1 MPVTING
8 DGSIT
13 GLSVGGLGS
22 GVVNTATLANGAA
35 SGSKLTMPS
44 GSIVQYVV
52 VPAQNVNNRRS
63 QNAASWYGTSVVA
76 SITPTNA
83 NNRIVIDSAFACHG
97 DNSGAGGYLSWN
109 NQAGGTDLDLQ
120 KTVFFAS
127 NGTGWSTVNCKFQQI
142 AGTTSQLNFELNI
155 WRYGSNYFYM
165 GWASSNDGS
174 ATNQNG
180 AYAHIY
186 EVVV

>member
-1 MPVTING
+1 MTITFHANG
-8 DGSIT
+8 DVT
-13 GLSVGGLGS
+13 GS
-22 GVVNTATLANGAA
+22 GAANFGA
-35 SGSKLTMPS
+35 SGN
-44 GSIVQYVV
+44 IVQYIV
-52 VPAQNVNNRRS
+52 VPAQSVNNRSS
-63 QNAASWYGTSVVA
+63 QNAASWYGTNIIA

-83 NNRIVIDSAFACHG
+83 NNRIVIDSAIACHG

-155 WRYGSNYFYM
+155 WRYGSNYFYI
-165 GWASSNDGS
+165 G
-174 ATNQNG
+174 
-180 AYAHIY
+180 
-186 EVVV
+186 

>member
-1 MPVTING
+1 MAITFHANG
-8 DGSIT
+8 DVT
-13 GLSVGGLGS
+13 GS
-22 GVVNTATLANGAA
+22 GAANFGA
-35 SGSKLTMPS
+35 SGN
-44 GSIVQYVV
+44 IVQYIV
-52 VPAQNVNNRRS
+52 VPAQSVNNRSS
-63 QNAASWYGTSVVA
+63 QNAASWYGTNIIA

-83 NNRIVIDSAFACHG
+83 NNRIVIDSAIACHG

-155 WRYGSNYFYM
+155 WRYGSNYFYI
-165 GWASSNDGS
+165 GWESSLSSS

-180 AYAHIY
+180 AYAHIM
-186 EVVV
+186 EIKV

>member
-22 GVVNTATLANGAA
+22 GVVNTATLADGAA
-35 SGSKLTMPS
+35 VGSKLGA

-63 QNAASWYGTSVVA
+63 QNATSWYGTSVVA

-83 NNRIVIDSAFACHG
+83 NNRIVIDSAFCCHC
-97 DNSGAGGYLSWN
+97 DNASAGGYLGWS
-109 NQAGGTDLDLQ
+109 NQAGGTDIDLQ
-120 KTVFFAS
+120 KTVMYGDS
-127 NGTGWSTVNCKFQQI
+127 GSGWSTVPCKFQQI

-155 WRYGSNYFYM
+155 WRYNTNNFYI
-165 GWASSNDGS
+165 GWESSLASS

-180 AYAHIY
+180 AYAHIM
-186 EVVV
+186 EIVV